1 MAQYDSLD
9 KGDEYLLKLKQ
20 GNIRTFFLNV
30 KTVAGLPVDLSS
42 TTAIYFTVKRS
53 VDDADV
59 DALISK
65 DIRNSAGADLV
76 NGKIAIG
83 LVHADTAS
91 LDAGRYLWDLKLVG
105 GTYDGHSIPEEQSEF
120 VLFPAIRKT

>member
-20 GNIRTFFLNV
+20 GNIRTFFINL
-30 KTVAGLPVDLSS
+30 KTMAGLPVDLTS
-42 TTAIYFTVKRS
+42 TTAIYFTVKRNAN
-53 VDDADV
+53 DADIL
-59 DALISK
+59 ALISK
-65 DIRNSAGADLV
+65 DIRATAGADLV

-91 LDAGRYLWDLKLVG
+91 LEAGRYLWDLKLVG
-105 GTYDGHSIPEEQSEF
+105 GTYDGHSVPEEQSEF